1 MPNWCA
7 NSVVLKHKDPTF
19 IARARAAAEKDGLL
33 NEFIPVPKDLKE
45 TIAGSF
51 GDTEEQ
57 KQLEIQEAYNI
68 KNYGYSNWYD
78 FCVNEWGTKWDVES
92 YEGENTQVEQG
103 VLQFGFDSAWS
114 PPIGIYEELIQQGYD
129 VRAYYYEPGMG
140 YVGKWD
146 NGIDDC
152 IEYSNETSAT
162 VRDVIGD
169 ELDDMYGISE
179 SMAEYEDDAEE
190 VTEWYEQGCESRGLT
205 PGAGKE

>member
-78 FCVNEWGTKWDVES
+78 FCVNEWGTKWDVT
-92 YEGENTQVEQG
+92 GEVQDIEDGLMLT
-103 VLQFGFDSAWS
+103 FDSAWAPPHAPTRCYLRSDSSSLHHRSILLQTHILARSSWLQSQS
-114 PPIGIYEELIQQGYD
+114 P
-129 VRAYYYEPGMG
+129 
-140 YVGKWD
+140 
-146 NGIDDC
+146 C
-152 IEYSNETSAT
+152 S
-162 VRDVIGD
+162 
-169 ELDDMYGISE
+169 
-179 SMAEYEDDAEE
+179 
-190 VTEWYEQGCESRGLT
+190 
-205 PGAGKE
+205 